1 MKNELFRRVSTGH
14 IEDSA
19 SDTLMSVFFVA
30 CNIGPVGTEGDAM
43 STVTEMYLPV
53 AVMTLVG
60 IGFPVISFFA
70 TRFLRPTKLGSDGN
84 KTRSILLPGYEAD
97 HTLYLRR
104 DSTYECGSDPIG
116 DADINFHF
124 QYYWY
129 AIIFLVFDIA
139 FMFLAFGGVVA
150 MQKGEGLPTKEIIGS
165 LLTMTVFIA
174 IMGLGVWHVFR
185 KRGRIYI

>member
-1 MKNELFRRVSTGH
+1 
-14 IEDSA
+14 
-19 SDTLMSVFFVA
+19 MSGIFVA
-30 CNIGPVGTEGDAM
+30 VLIGPHGTEGDAM

-60 IGFPVISFFA
+60 IGFPVFSFFA
-70 TRFLRPTKLGSDGN
+70 TRFLRPTPKGSDVN
-84 KTRSILLPGYEAD
+84 KTRSILLPGYEVD
-97 HTLYLRR
+97 HSLYIRR
-104 DSTYECGSDPIG
+104 DSTYKCGADPVG

-139 FMFLAFGGVVA
+139 FMFLAFGGVMA
-150 MQKGEGLPTKEIIGS
+150 IEKGKGSFLDEGAITS
-165 LLTMTVFIA
+165 ALLTMTAFMVL
-174 IMGLGVWHVFR
+174 MSLGVWHVFR

>member
-1 MKNELFRRVSTGH
+1 
-14 IEDSA
+14 
-19 SDTLMSVFFVA
+19 MSVFFVA
-30 CNIGPVGTEGDAM
+30 CNNGPVGTEGDAM

-70 TRFLRPTKLGSDGN
+70 TRFLRPTKLGSDGS
-84 KTRSILLPGYEAD
+84 KTRSILLPGYETD
-97 HTLYLRR
+97 HSLYIRR
-104 DSTYECGSDPIG
+104 DSTYECGAEPIG

-129 AIIFLVFDIA
+129 AIIFLVFDISL
-139 FMFLAFGGVVA
+139 MFLEFGGVVA
-150 MQKGEGLPTKEIIGS
+150 MQKGGSLATSEIISS
-165 LLTMTVFIA
+165 LLTMTAFIV
-174 IMGLGVWHVFR
+174 IMGLGIWHVFR